1 MWEIIEANK
10 KKSLILFIAMGVCL
24 ILLGYF
30 IGLVFSPDGGI
41 AGIFFAL
48 AVWAALS
55 LVSYFSGD
63 YIALTTSNAKEVS
76 YDVHPQ
82 LFNIVEEMKI
92 AANFPH
98 MPRIYI
104 IDDPAPNAFATG
116 TKPEKSSIAVT
127 AGILNMLNR
136 DELQGVVAHEMSH
149 IVNRDVL
156 FVTFAGIMLGS
167 ITLISQTFL
176 RGIIHVPRSSRRYR
190 SSGKGGGQAAVIFIA
205 ILFAI
210 LAPIL
215 ARILYFAI
223 SRKREYLAD
232 ASAVRLTR
240 YPEGLASA
248 LEKISSGN
256 FNLEYVNSVTAP
268 MYIINPMEKNGLK
281 ISDLSSTHPPISER
295 IHILRNMMYGASYLH
310 YQKAFS
316 DVKKKTS
323 KIIPL
328 SSLKEETI
336 PIRTASAEPKQAP
349 DKKQEIRNLG
359 DLMMAVNKYAF
370 LTCLCGLKI
379 KVPPH
384 FNKNK
389 ITCPK
394 CSRELDVPSE
404 KDKNKPAGAAGAV
417 TGSNVYVRQGTQWET
432 FTCSCGAI
440 QQLSPAFKASHLI
453 CRVCGKTI
461 QIKNQ

>member
-1 MWEIIEANK
+1 MWEIIESNK
-10 KKSLILFIAMGVCL
+10 RKSLMLFIAMGACL
-24 ILLGYF
+24 VLLGYF
-30 IGLVFSPDGGI
+30 IGLVLSPDGGI
-41 AGIFFAL
+41 IGVFIAL
-48 AVWAALS
+48 GLWTVLS
-55 LVSYFSGD
+55 LISYFSGD

-98 MPRIYI
+98 MPKIYI

-127 AGILNMLNR
+127 AGMLSILNR

-167 ITLISQTFL
+167 ITLISQIFL
-176 RGIIHVPRSSRRYR
+176 RGIIYAPRSSKRYR
-190 SSGKGGGQAAVIFIA
+190 SDSKGGGHVAIILVA
-205 ILFAI
+205 ILFAV

-256 FNLEYVNSVTAP
+256 FKLEYVNSVTAP
-268 MYIINPMEKNGLK
+268 MYIINPMESNGLK

-295 IHILRNMMYGASYLH
+295 IQILRSIMYGAGFQH

-316 DVKKKTS
+316 GVKKKIS
-323 KIIPL
+323 NIIPG
-328 SSLKEETI
+328 SALKEESV
-336 PIRTASAEPKQAP
+336 PIRAASVETQSLPT
-349 DKKQEIRNLG
+349 KKQDVRDLG
-359 DLMMAVNKYAF
+359 DLMMAVNKYTF
-370 LTCLCGLKI
+370 MTCLCGLKI
-379 KVPPH
+379 KVPPD
-384 FNKNK
+384 FSTPRIK
-389 ITCPK
+389 CPK

-404 KDKNKPAGAAGAV
+404 KNKNQITSVDAAP
-417 TGSNVYVRQGTQWET
+417 NVYVRQSNRWET
-432 FTCSCGAI
+432 FSCSCGAL
-440 QQLSPAFKASHLI
+440 QQISPAFSASHLI
-453 CRVCGKTI
+453 CKVCGKTV
-461 QIKNQ
+461 QIKNASI